1 MPISALQKITRQG
14 LGTVK
19 SKAAPVALVTA
30 VDCGSQRAGLATLD
44 LGGLKSCPSTDCH
57 HYMVAAN
64 VQMLSRGSPP
74 AHGCDQC

>member
-44 LGGLKSCPSTDCH
+44 LGGLKS
-57 HYMVAAN
+57 
-64 VQMLSRGSPP
+64 
-74 AHGCDQC
+74 